1 MHAKRLLFINPCLRP
16 GARRKYPPV
25 GLACVM
31 TAVKKAGYQFDL
43 LDMDADEMGLDG
55 LRRRLLGR
63 RYDFCGFGCIVT
75 GLRLVRE
82 IAQMVREANPECLIV
97 AGNSVATS
105 IPEILLRN
113 TEVDVA
119 VLGEGDVTTVEL
131 VRAVAK
137 GLDWRGIPGVAY
149 LDGGNLAL
157 TARRP
162 LIGNLDEIGFPDW
175 DLFDLPKYNEGM
187 LKLTMDESEGE
198 QVVFPLNAARGCP
211 FSCTFCYHV
220 FKGERYRKYSEP
232 LVVQEF
238 VRLSKSYGA
247 TFIQFWDELTFPDLP
262 SVRRMVENLEGL
274 DFVTRWEGVSRCNLF
289 SRKDAEL
296 ISRMRGCGC
305 RSVAFSIENASPEI
319 LAAMNKRLSHDR
331 TVEHALALWEGG
343 VTPLTSIIFGYPQE
357 TPESIR
363 QTLELCERCNI
374 YPSVGYLQPLPGTP
388 VYQWALESGAIPD
401 EYAYL
406 MQAGDRQD
414 LHVNLT
420 AMPADE
426 LVGLVQDGMRELARK
441 MGLTFKDPLKT
452 GVYQKPKLQAGS

>member
-1 MHAKRLLFINPCLRP
+1 MRAKRFLFINPCLRP
-16 GARRKYPPV
+16 GSRRKYPPV

-31 TAVKKAGYQFDL
+31 TAVKKAGYEFDL
-43 LDMDADEMGLDG
+43 LDMDADEMAMDG
-55 LRRRLLGR
+55 LRQRLLEKS
-63 RYDFCGFGCIVT
+63 YDFCGFGCIVT
-75 GLRLVRE
+75 GLRLAQE
-82 IAQMVREANPECLIV
+82 IAQIVRETNPECLIV

-105 IPEILLRN
+105 IPEILLKN

-131 VRAVAK
+131 VRAVDQ
-137 GLDWRGIPGVAY
+137 GLDWSGVPGIAY
-149 LDGGNLAL
+149 LAGGGLVR
-157 TARRP
+157 TAHRQ
-162 LIGNLDEIGFPDW
+162 LIANLDEIGFPDW
-175 DLFDLPKYNEGM
+175 SLFDLPKYNEGM
-187 LKLTMDESEGE
+187 LKLTSDESEGE

-220 FKGERYRKYSEP
+220 FKGERYRKFSETV
-232 LVVQEF
+232 VVQEF
-238 VRLSKSYGA
+238 VRLSKQYGA

-262 SVRRMVENLEGL
+262 SVRRMVESLEGL

-289 SRKDAEL
+289 SRKDADL
-296 ISRMRGCGC
+296 IRRMRDCGC

-331 TVEHALALWEGG
+331 TVEHALALCEGG

-388 VYQWALESGAIPD
+388 VYQWALESGAITD

-420 AMPADE
+420 ALPSDE
-426 LVGLVQDGMRELARK
+426 LVGLVQHGMRELARK
-441 MGLTFKDPLKT
+441 MGINFVDPLKT
-452 GVYQKPKLQAGS
+452 GVYQKPKLQTRS